1 MVVNPVWILSEVSG
15 SGTYGGTATLTARLT
30 YGSTAF
36 AGEPVLLA
44 LEGGEYIPAA
54 TDSNGVATVSGVD
67 LEGIDAGSHPAAVEA
82 LAQGGEVVATGT
94 LTVAPADQAIT
105 VTSAAPASAQNGSSL
120 TVAATASSGL
130 PVTYATA
137 GSCTNSGAT
146 VTMTAGSGIC
156 TVTYTQEGNGN
167 YNAAPPVSETVD
179 AVAPDTTPPT
189 DEPVVTGTKGE
200 NGWYRGDV
208 SVAWHWTDGESGI
221 DKSACT
227 ESSTSTGEG
236 AAVVVS
242 SSCTDLAG
250 NTATDKLTFKIDATK
265 PTIADGG
272 TAQAPTGNDGTRD
285 WYNHDVAVGFSASD
299 SLSGPAEACASP
311 WTVSTTG
318 EGIGVTASSGP
329 CADRAGNVNP
339 GIASAPTTSTRP
351 GLR

>member
-1 MVVNPVWILSEVSG
+1 M
-15 SGTYGGTATLTARLT
+15 
-30 YGSTAF
+30 
-36 AGEPVLLA
+36 
-44 LEGGEYIPAA
+44 
-54 TDSNGVATVSGVD
+54 
-67 LEGIDAGSHPAAVEA
+67 EA

-130 PVTYATA
+130 PVTYATT
-137 GSCTNSGAT
+137 GSCTNSGPT

-167 YNAAPPVSETVD
+167 YNAAAPVSETVD

-250 NTATDKLTFKIDATK
+250 NTAAEKLTFKIDTTK

-285 WYNHDVAVGFSASD
+285 GTTTMSPSAS
-299 SLSGPAEACASP
+299 PRATASP
-311 WTVSTTG
+311 G
-318 EGIGVTASSGP
+318 RRKP
-329 CADRAGNVNP
+329 
-339 GIASAPTTSTRP
+339 APRP
-351 GLR
+351 GP